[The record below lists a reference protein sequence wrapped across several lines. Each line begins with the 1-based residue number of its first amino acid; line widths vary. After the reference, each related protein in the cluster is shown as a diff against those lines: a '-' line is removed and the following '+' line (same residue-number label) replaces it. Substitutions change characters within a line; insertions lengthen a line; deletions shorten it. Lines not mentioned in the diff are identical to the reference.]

1 MSLNQKMILI
11 IAMLVGGM
19 FVGIAGALA
28 AAYWLVGLGAALMVG
43 SLIFFLTKWACP
55 HCGWHLGRFRSGMD
69 YCPHCGERLDFNERT
84 GRKP

>member
-11 IAMLVGGM
+11 IATLAGGM

-28 AAYWLVGLGAALMVG
+28 EAYWLVVVGGALMAG
-43 SLIFFLTKWACP
+43 SLTFFLTKWVCP
-55 HCGWHLGRFRSGMD
+55 CCGWHLGRFDAGAD

-84 GRKP
+84 GRKL